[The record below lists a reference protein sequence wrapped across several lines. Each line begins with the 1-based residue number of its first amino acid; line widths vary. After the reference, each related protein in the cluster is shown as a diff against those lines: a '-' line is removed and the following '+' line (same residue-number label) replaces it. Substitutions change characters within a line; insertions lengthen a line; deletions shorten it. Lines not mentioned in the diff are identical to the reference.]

1 MPDDNQSGQP
11 KTGGTPGAS
20 FVLVPSTVGNG
31 AKNVTPPPSEPP
43 PKQPQAVPGG
53 GKDPEPDTKG
63 AARARITEV
72 VRYRITN
79 PHKYLVMGGK
89 AQVEEAIKAMAES
102 ITRTIA
108 SVIELDSLVGL
119 KLNVGEQVSHCF
131 RKGHEDE
138 PSPQVETLLFP
149 WTTFFLGIAFL
160 ILIGMIP
167 FATNLDFLLS
177 VAVWSVTIG
186 IFLKGF
192 KQVDIGHCGVL
203 TLFGHRTAI
212 YASEGRHWMLWPVN
226 DLVIV
231 DLREQLVKLPV
242 MEVIAGNAE
251 DSKKTVPGDIA
262 DSIDQQFEDISGV
275 HIVQV
280 DLTDVVPTSIDIL
293 IAQEK
298 YAVEKA
304 EADAEDLEANRMT
317 VRAKKIKDDLGVS
330 GEEAMRTVMAQSKHH
345 TRQEIIVNGAGDI
358 DKMLAAF
365 IAGKRFAD
373 NPDKRH
379 QGGGRQD
386 KRRDHQKSQQ
396 KKEGGK

>member
-1 MPDDNQSGQP
+1 
-11 KTGGTPGAS
+11 
-20 FVLVPSTVGNG
+20 
-31 AKNVTPPPSEPP
+31 
-43 PKQPQAVPGG
+43 
-53 GKDPEPDTKG
+53 
-63 AARARITEV
+63 
-72 VRYRITN
+72 
-79 PHKYLVMGGK
+79 MGGK

-108 SVIELDSLVGL
+108 SVVELDSLVGL
-119 KLNVGEQVSHCF
+119 KLNVGEQVGHCF

-138 PSPQVETLLFP
+138 PDPQVEPILFP
-149 WTTFFLGIAFL
+149 WTTFFLGFAFL

-177 VAVWSVTIG
+177 VGIWATAIG

-192 KQVDIGHCGVL
+192 KDVPIGHCGVL
-203 TLFGHRTAI
+203 TLFGHRTPI
-212 YASEGRHWMLWPVN
+212 YASEGKHWMLWPVT
-226 DLVIV
+226 DLVVV

-251 DSKKTVPGDIA
+251 DSKKTVPTDIA
-262 DSIDQQFEDISGV
+262 DGIDQQFEDISGV

-280 DLTDVVPTSIDIL
+280 DLTDILPTSVDIL
-293 IAQEK
+293 VAQEK
-298 YAVEKA
+298 YAIEKA

-345 TRQEIIVNGAGDI
+345 SRQEIIVNGAGDI
-358 DKMLAAF
+358 DKILGAY
-365 IAGKRFAD
+365 IAGKRFVD
-373 NPDKRH
+373 NPDKKH
-379 QGGGRQD
+379 GGGKDHGKGQGKD
-386 KRRDHQKSQQ
+386 RRNDRNNKD